1 MKKHQK
7 SMRCPQIYSESS
19 SVCECVCVYN
29 HLCSAENRLLG
40 LSKTG
45 PCGNMVPLSLTQCR

>member
-1 MKKHQK
+1 
-7 SMRCPQIYSESS
+7 MRCPQIYSESS